1 MVVQMKCLNC
11 EHINPPEARYCQ
23 RCGHQMQRACSRCA
37 TPNEPDAVYCKHCG
51 APLGEPPQTPV
62 QYTPTTLQ
70 EKAGLL
76 TSRQAD
82 GRQEGGR
89 QEGERKHVTILF
101 TDIVGS
107 TALAEKLDPEEWR
120 EVVSGAHNVVGEVVN
135 RYEGTIAQLLGD
147 GVLAFFGA
155 PQAHEDDPQRAV
167 QAALNIQAGMRDYAR
182 KLEGYLDGF
191 QMRIGIHS
199 GLVVVGQVGD
209 DQHMEYLAIGDAV
222 NLAARLQSA
231 ASPGGV
237 LISET
242 TARMVEYAFELQE
255 RGLETFKG
263 KAEPVRVFTV
273 LASKPGLWSGRA
285 QSQFSSPLVGRS
297 SELEQ
302 LNQALEKLK
311 IGLGQ
316 IVTVFGEAGIGKS
329 RLALE
334 AKEGAASSGGPEIR
348 WLEGRALSYGS
359 ALSFWT
365 ITQMI
370 KADIG
375 LSDGDPEA
383 RIKVALRRRA
393 VELFQERAEEHL
405 PYLAHLLGIHTE
417 SAWSE
422 TLRQFD
428 GETVKRQVLISIDEY
443 FACLS
448 KRQPVVLVFEDM
460 HWADPSSVKSL
471 ESLLPLTDRNP
482 IMLLILSRP
491 EREASSW
498 RIKASLQSDYA
509 HRFTEI
515 SLQPLPNEASY
526 QIIESLLEC
535 ADLPDEIMAKV
546 LERADGNPLYLEETA
561 RSMIEHGAVVREDGV
576 WKVTASIDELT
587 IPDTLQG
594 LLLARIDRLEDDV
607 RQTLQMASVIGRS
620 FLYRLLQRICQ
631 AEAQIDE
638 NLTRLQ
644 RLDLVR
650 EKTRQPELEYIFKH
664 TLTQEAAYQ
673 SLLLERRRDFHRR
686 VAEAL
691 EIMFANQMED
701 FFGLLAHHFDAAGM
715 PEKAAAYLLQAGDKA
730 RVENAFEEAG
740 KHYNR
745 AVELLQGMEDF
756 ERQAETW
763 LKIGLI
769 HLAEFDFEA
778 GHKAYETAFR
788 LKLEHTKSHSTS
800 TPMIQPH
807 PPRIFHHA
815 IQLNDKLE
823 GLDPGHIRGSDQFE
837 ISQTL
842 FAGLVEY
849 DQATSI
855 LPRLARSWQVLDGGR
870 RYLFHLRED
879 AFWSDGKPITAYD
892 FEWAWKRNLAP
903 GRWEYPASLL
913 DDVLGARA
921 FRLGQNPDPG
931 SVGVRALDS
940 WTLEVQL
947 ESPLA
952 YFIYM
957 VALPVTF
964 ALPRHIVE
972 KFGQDWWLPPHGVY
986 SGPFRL
992 AEYSRTRIRV
1002 ERSPTFFGTSSGNL
1016 DGVEWEILPIEDPEI
1031 VRRYL
1036 AGEFDLCDDML
1047 LTQVPEG
1054 IPSLAHR
1061 ESLTTYDLLLNPL
1074 LPPLDDLRV
1083 RQALAHSLDI
1093 KTLIRDA
1100 FSVFA
1105 EREFPNG
1112 GIIPSALAGH
1122 SPELGLRYDPDLGC
1136 RLLAEA
1142 GYPAG
1147 VGFPELEFQIYPMEE
1162 ARNAALRRAWQM
1174 LGVNCRVTHPNMF
1187 MQMDFTCGNL
1197 GFFAWVA
1204 DYPDPDSFLRQLS
1217 TITTLRRAGWHHPRF
1232 EALVE
1237 EAAHMNDR
1245 TRRMTLY
1252 READRIL
1259 VNEEVIVIP
1268 LGYSGQRVK
1277 LVQPWVKGIEFN
1289 IMDHLNYND
1298 VRLER

>member
-1 MVVQMKCLNC
+1 MKCLKCANV
-11 EHINPPEARYCQ
+11 NPPEARYCQ
-23 RCGHQMQRACSRCA
+23 RCGQPLLQACARCA
-37 TPNEPDAVYCKHCG
+37 TLNEPDAKYCKHCG
-51 APLGEPPQTPV
+51 AALGEPSQTPV
-62 QYTPTTLQ
+62 RTTPTTPQ
-70 EKAGLL
+70 EKLRL
-76 TSRQAD
+76 STSRL
-82 GRQEGGR
+82 
-89 QEGERKHVTILF
+89 EGERKPVTILF

-107 TALAEKLDPEEWR
+107 TAMAEKLDPEEWR
-120 EVVSGAHNVVGEVVN
+120 EVVSGAHRVVGDAVN
-135 RYEGTIAQLLGD
+135 RYEGMIAQLLGD

-167 QAALNIQAGMRDYAR
+167 QAALDIQAGIRDYAR
-182 KLEGYLDGF
+182 TLEGYLDGF

-199 GLVVVGQVGD
+199 GLVVVGSVGD

-231 ASPGGV
+231 ASPGSV

-242 TARMVEYAFELQE
+242 TARMVEHAFELQE

-263 KAEPVRVFTV
+263 KAEPVRVFTL
-273 LASKPGLWSGRA
+273 LASKPGIWSGRA
-285 QSQFSSPLVGRS
+285 QSQFTSPLVGRR

-302 LNQALEKLK
+302 LNRTLVKLK
-311 IGLGQ
+311 SGLGQ
-316 IVTVFGEAGIGKS
+316 IVTIYGEAGIGKS
-329 RLALE
+329 RLTLE
-334 AKEGAASSGGPEIR
+334 AREEAARSGGPEIR

-365 ITQMI
+365 ITQLI
-370 KADIG
+370 KEDLG

-383 RIKVALRRRA
+383 RMKVALRHRA
-393 VELFQERAEEHL
+393 AELFAERAEETL
-405 PYLAHLLGIHTE
+405 PYLAHLLSVHSE

-428 GETVKRQVLISIDEY
+428 GETVKRQLLISIGEY

-448 KRQPVVLVFEDM
+448 KRQPVALVFEDM
-460 HWADPSSVKSL
+460 HWADPSSINAL

-482 IMLLILSRP
+482 LMLLMLARP
-491 EREASSW
+491 EREAGSW
-498 RIKASLQSDYA
+498 QIRAKLQSDYA
-509 HRFTEI
+509 HRYTEI
-515 SLQPLPNEASY
+515 NLQPLPAEDGF
-526 QIIESLLEC
+526 QIIEHLLEC
-535 ADLPDEIMAKV
+535 ADLPEEMLARM

-561 RSMIEHGAVVREDGV
+561 RSLIEQGAVVREDGC
-576 WKVTASIDELT
+576 WRVTTAILET
-587 IPDTLQG
+587 AIPDTLQG
-594 LLLARIDRLEDDV
+594 LLLARIDRLDDDV
-607 RQTLQMASVIGRS
+607 RRTLQMAAVIGRS
-620 FLYRLLQRICQ
+620 FLYRLLQAICQ
-631 AEAQIDE
+631 AEEQIDE
-638 NLTRLQ
+638 NLTQLQ

-664 TLTQEAAYQ
+664 SLTQEATYH
-673 SLLLERRRDFHRR
+673 SLLLERRREFHRQ

-691 EIMFANQMED
+691 ESMFAAQVEE
-701 FFGLLAHHFDAAGM
+701 FYGLLAHHYDAAGM
-715 PEKAAAYLLQAGDKA
+715 GEKAASYLLLAGDKA

-740 KHYNR
+740 NHYSR
-745 AVELLQGMEDF
+745 AVELLQGMEDT
-756 ERQAETW
+756 ERLADTW

-778 GHKAYETAFR
+778 GHKAYETAFS
-788 LKLEHTKSHSTS
+788 LQQEHYKGRNTAAPTLN
-800 TPMIQPH
+800 QH
-807 PPRIFHHA
+807 PPRIFRHA
-815 IQLNDKLE
+815 IQLNVKIE
-823 GLDPGHIRGSDQFE
+823 ELDPGNIAGINQFE
-837 ISQTL
+837 ISKTL
-842 FAGLVEY
+842 FVGLVEY
-849 DQATSI
+849 DRESNI

-879 AFWSDGKPITAYD
+879 ALWSDGKPVTAHD

-903 GRWEYPASLL
+903 GAGEYPSSLL

-921 FRLGQNPDPG
+921 YRLGQNPDPG
-931 SVGVRALDS
+931 SVGVRALDP

-952 YFIYM
+952 YFIYL
-957 VALPVTF
+957 VALPVTY
-964 ALPRHIVE
+964 ALPRHVVE
-972 KFGQDWWLPPHGVY
+972 KYGQDWWLPPQGVY

-992 AEYSRTRIRV
+992 VEYSHSRIRV

-1031 VRRYL
+1031 VCRFL
-1036 AGEFDLCDDML
+1036 AGEFDLCDDIL
-1047 LTQVPEG
+1047 PTQVPEG
-1054 IPSLAHR
+1054 IPYQAGREKLA
-1061 ESLTTYDLLLNPL
+1061 TYDLILNPL

-1083 RQALAHSLDI
+1083 RQALAHSLNI
-1093 KTLIRDA
+1093 KTFVRDV
-1100 FSVFA
+1100 FSVSA
-1105 EREFPNG
+1105 KYEFPNG

-1122 SPELGLRYDPDLGC
+1122 SPELGLRYDPGLGC

-1147 VGFPELEFQIYPMEE
+1147 EGLPVLEIQIYPMEE
-1162 ARNAALRRAWQM
+1162 ERNAALCSAWQN
-1174 LGVNCRVTHPNMF
+1174 LGVNLRVTHFHKF
-1187 MQMDFTCGNL
+1187 MQMDFTSGNL

-1217 TITTLRRAGWHHPRF
+1217 TITTLRRAGWRHPRF

-1245 TRRMTLY
+1245 TRRMALY

-1268 LGYSGQRVK
+1268 LGYSSQRVK
-1277 LVQPWVKGIEFN
+1277 LVQPWVKGVEFN
-1289 IMDHLNYND
+1289 IFDSLNYND
-1298 VRLER
+1298 LRLERL